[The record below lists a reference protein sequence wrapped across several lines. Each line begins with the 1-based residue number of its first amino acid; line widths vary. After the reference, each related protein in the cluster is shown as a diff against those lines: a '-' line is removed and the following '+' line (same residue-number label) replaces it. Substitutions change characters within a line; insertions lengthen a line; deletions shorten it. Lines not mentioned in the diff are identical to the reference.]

1 MNSQAHQPVM
11 LEEAIDALQ
20 IKAGRWYVDATF
32 GRGGH
37 SQAILDRGG
46 KVIGLDFDE
55 QTIDLARRRFSEA
68 LEANSLILVRENF
81 DKLTEVLEQLKQDK
95 SFTDQIWGILFDF
108 GTSTDQLMAED
119 RGLSFEYREAKL
131 DMRLDDRL
139 GVKASDLLKILTVKQ
154 LTQVFE
160 DLGGEEQAKKIAKA
174 IVKAREN
181 DPTELEAVGPLVKLI
196 LANKSRRS
204 GHLHPA
210 TKVFQALRIAVN
222 DELDNIERVLP
233 QALNLIAP
241 GGRIVTIAF
250 HEGEDRPVK
259 QAFAEWE
266 EQEKGIKVNKKPLQ
280 PTEAEINQNPRSRS
294 AKLRIF
300 ERKE

>member
-1 MNSQAHQPVM
+1 MNNKTHQPVM
-11 LEEAIDALQ
+11 LKEAIDALQ
-20 IKAGRWYVDATF
+20 VKAGRWYVDATF

-37 SQAILDRGG
+37 SQAILDQGG
-46 KVIGLDFDE
+46 RVVGLDFDE

-68 LEANSLILVRENF
+68 LENNSLILVRENF
-81 DKLTEVLEQLKQDK
+81 DKLTQIIEQLKQEK
-95 SFTDQIWGILFDF
+95 VLSGQIWGILFDF

-119 RGLSFEYREAKL
+119 RGLSFEHRQAKL
-131 DMRLDDRL
+131 DMRLDNRL
-139 GVKASDLLKILTVKQ
+139 GVKASDLLKVLTVKQ
-154 LTQVFE
+154 LTQIFE

-174 IVKAREN
+174 IVRVREN
-181 DPTELEAVGPLVKLI
+181 NPADLEVVGSLVALI
-196 LANKSRRS
+196 SANKSRRS

-233 QALNLIAP
+233 QALALVNP

-259 QAFAEWE
+259 QIFAEWE
-266 EQEKGIKVNKKPLQ
+266 EQEKGVRISKKPIQ
-280 PTEAEINQNPRSRS
+280 PTETEINQNPRSRS